1 MGVSNLL
8 LFTFIFILA
17 LYSLDIDRAIKCS
30 EYPSKAI

>member
-8 LFTFIFILA
+8 LFTFIFVLV
-17 LYSLDIDRAIKCS
+17 LYSLDMDSAIKCS